1 MNSTQ
6 YREKLTSL
14 LGALAAEEREDA
26 VAFYMEAIADRI
38 DEGMTEEAA
47 IAAAPT
53 PEEAAAAIL
62 LNAKSVAASKPG
74 DAADRKSPA
83 ASGSAKQEGFWKRLK
98 KGQLKPLEWVG
109 LVFASPFILAAA
121 AIAATLA
128 VGVACIALA
137 VGLVAAVLLLAV
149 WILVLACWIV
159 GVAFVVASPVCVL
172 FAIWGLQ
179 IGDIPYT
186 MVQLGYACFGFGTGI
201 WVLRGC
207 KALTKCV
214 WNGQRKG
221 WSAFVRAC
229 KRRWG
234 KKPAELSGAVVH
246 PAPAPAP
253 QGGPVAANMPAG
265 ALFGTA
271 PAPTY
276 TAASVPGACAIPAPA
291 ISPDAVG
298 SGAPG
303 SPALPLATPSRYAA
317 FFRVCL
323 IMIAVGLALVL
334 GGFLASGLNWRVF
347 CSSLYTNGSIV
358 LGGTVVAD
366 PRQLLFGRLFY
377 WLY

>member
-62 LNAKSVAASKPG
+62 LNAKSVAAAKTG
-74 DAADRKSPA
+74 DTADRKSPA
-83 ASGSAKQEGFWKRLK
+83 ASGAVKQDGFWKRLK
-98 KGQLKPLEWVG
+98 KGRLKPLEWVG

-121 AIAATLA
+121 AIVAALA
-128 VGVACIALA
+128 IGVAGIVLA
-137 VGLVAAVLLLAV
+137 AGLVAAVLLLAV

-172 FAIWGLQ
+172 YAIWGLQ

-221 WSAFVRAC
+221 WSAFVHAC

-234 KKPAELSGAVVH
+234 KKPAEPSGAVVH

-265 ALFGTA
+265 A
-271 PAPTY
+271 
-276 TAASVPGACAIPAPA
+276 
-291 ISPDAVG
+291 
-298 SGAPG
+298 PG
-303 SPALPLATPSRYAA
+303 SPALPLATSSRYAA